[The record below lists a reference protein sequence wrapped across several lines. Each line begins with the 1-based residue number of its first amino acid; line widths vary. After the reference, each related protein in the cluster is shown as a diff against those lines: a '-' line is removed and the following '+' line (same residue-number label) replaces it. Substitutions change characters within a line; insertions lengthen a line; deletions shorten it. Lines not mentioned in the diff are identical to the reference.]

1 MPGLW
6 LGILLAFAAVTDYTV
21 SKSDIDFNLKPDF
34 RMETTVIYYDVIDSV
49 GYDGIRTFNQDSI
62 VYYDRVRR
70 RNK

>member
-1 MPGLW
+1 MTGLW